1 MSRYN
6 CSVCGNPLGHIDEA
20 CPRCLPNF
28 YSLRPKVKVKDKD
41 AEIARLKA
49 ENERLEKRL
58 AAAGNELDTLRKA
71 VWFLEPYEIPLNR
84 KGWFLDAGYA
94 DIEKLQKEMGK

>member
-1 MSRYN
+1 MSEKTKDAVEILHKRYITDDARKQ
-6 CSVCGNPLGHIDEA
+6 SVEHEREIASQG
-20 CPRCLPNF
+20 
-28 YSLRPKVKVKDKD
+28 
-41 AEIARLKA
+41 AEIARLEA